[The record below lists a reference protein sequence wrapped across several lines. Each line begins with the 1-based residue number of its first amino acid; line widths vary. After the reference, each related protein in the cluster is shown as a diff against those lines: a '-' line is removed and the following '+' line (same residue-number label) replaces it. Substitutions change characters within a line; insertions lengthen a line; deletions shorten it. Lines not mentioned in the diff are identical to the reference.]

1 MPKAQAD
8 RGCCAP
14 AQLGRLRPSHGSPC
28 VVYSTGHESAGEP
41 VCLEVFRRQRAAAKG
56 CPAALDAKLGLMH
69 MARFPT
75 GAAADGCLAT
85 LRGWLG
91 NAPRGL
97 PCSNVDKLP
106 CAPACLPGASLQ
118 ESASRGCSRSSDPC
132 MLARLQPP
140 KASARLYGLKSA
152 CKAGRP
158 PISAAL
164 YSLRP
169 PRRRGLPTTAK
180 FPRLALLT

>member
-1 MPKAQAD
+1 MPKAQVF

-14 AQLGRLRPSHGSPC
+14 AQLGCLRPSHGSPC
-28 VVYSTGHESAGEP
+28 VAYSTGRESAGEP
-41 VCLEVFRRQRAAAKG
+41 VCLEVSRRQRAAVKG
-56 CPAALDAKLGLMH
+56 CPAPLGARLGLIH
-69 MARFPT
+69 MGRFPT
-75 GAAADGCLAT
+75 GAAVGGCLAT

-91 NAPRGL
+91 NASRGL

-118 ESASRGCSRSSDPC
+118 ELASRGCSRSSDPC
-132 MLARLQPP
+132 MLARLPPP
-140 KASARLYGLKSA
+140 KASAHLYGLKSA

-158 PISAAL
+158 PISAAP

-180 FPRLALLT
+180 FPRQALLT